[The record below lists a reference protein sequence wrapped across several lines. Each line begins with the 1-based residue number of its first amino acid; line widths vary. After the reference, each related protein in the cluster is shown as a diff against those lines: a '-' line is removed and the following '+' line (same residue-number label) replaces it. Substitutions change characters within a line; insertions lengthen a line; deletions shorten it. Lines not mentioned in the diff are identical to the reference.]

1 VAQCNGLQIRKT
13 VSSNLT
19 RCSKDKMD
27 NIKYLIISW
36 ENQGVFTLETD
47 PVIANSLASSNL
59 NCYVRAVFK
68 LSFPKIVDLDN
79 RDYFKN
85 NHYRLEGKGFELQP
99 LTSNLISSDWLA
111 EQEAMFLRQDAH
123 LFLKYHSTTAM
134 VGMERN
140 MWDNF
145 SIEAE
150 IELDKCDPDSG
161 VYTRP
166 IEEYARTLKK
176 SVEQTYKELK
186 LTVEGEK
193 LVRFRIAAL
202 TKFFQ
207 LKINDI
213 KTVAER
219 DFIKKYIVNEFW
231 NKSQI

>member
-1 VAQCNGLQIRKT
+1 MN
-13 VSSNLT
+13 
-19 RCSKDKMD
+19 
-27 NIKYLIISW
+27 NIKYLIVSW
-36 ENQGVFTLETD
+36 ENQGVFTVETD
-47 PVIANSLASSNL
+47 PVIANSLASSNI
-59 NCYVRAVFK
+59 NCFPRAIFEFN
-68 LSFPKIVDLDN
+68 FPKIDNITN

-85 NHYRLEGKGFELQP
+85 NYYKLESKGFELQP
-99 LTSNLISSDWLA
+99 LASNLISSDWLA
-111 EQEAMFLRQDAH
+111 EQEAMFFRQDAH
-123 LFLKYHSTTAM
+123 LFLKYHSSTAM
-134 VGMERN
+134 MGMERN
-140 MWDNF
+140 MWENF